1 VYEVAQEQD
10 LPPRFRDS
18 FGPWGGSELVLK
30 VPIDVERRNARPGQ
44 DLYRQVLE
52 IRGDSLRGLSL
63 VEGRVVETSV
73 SVGSVQALTV
83 FQALLL
89 GTFSATT
96 ADGEFS
102 FTYNTVSSPLVD
114 RFVDLLR
121 GKLAPETLAPRSA
134 PPLVVKNFFFQHLV
148 REHQRRSRGTRV
160 VHCDEPGL
168 RVRDDR
174 GRSRKGLGLLVLETA
189 SELLILDAGTPWKR
203 PGRPAYGSRCLYI
216 PRKSWKAV
224 TLEATTLNLSLAH
237 LVLSFPLLNDRT
249 SLTQA
254 LALSPPRP

>member
-10 LPPRFRDS
+10 LPLRFREA

-52 IRGDSLRGLSL
+52 IRGDTLRSLSL
-63 VEGRVVETSV
+63 VEDQVVERSV
-73 SVGSVQALTV
+73 LAGSILALTV

-96 ADGEFS
+96 DDGEFA

-114 RFVDLLR
+114 RFVDLIRARLSPP
-121 GKLAPETLAPRSA
+121 GSPPRNSA
-134 PPLVVKNFFFQHLV
+134 PLAVKNFFFQHLV
-148 REHQRRSRGTRV
+148 REHERRSPGVRV

-174 GRSRKGLGLLVLETA
+174 GRSRKGLGLLVLETG

-203 PGRPAYGSRCLYI
+203 PGRPAYGSRCLCL
-216 PRKSWKAV
+216 PRKSWKALTV
-224 TLEATTLNLSLAH
+224 EASSLNLSLTH
-237 LVLSFPLLNDRT
+237 LVLSLPLSNDRGR
-249 SLTQA
+249 LTEA